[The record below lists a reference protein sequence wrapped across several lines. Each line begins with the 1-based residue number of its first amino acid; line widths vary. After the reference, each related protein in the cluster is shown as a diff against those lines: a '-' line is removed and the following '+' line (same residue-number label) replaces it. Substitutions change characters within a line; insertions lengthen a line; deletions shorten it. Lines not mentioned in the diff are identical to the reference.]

1 MKALKLTLLI
11 SLVSIIFVFMLSS
24 CYPAKMATSI
34 NTSTIDEVLQPTS
47 KKNLYYDQDTNIV
60 YIIFCEFNGGSGYGY
75 MSPYYAPNGKPY
87 VYDVETESFNEIQ

>member
-1 MKALKLTLLI
+1 MKALKLILLI
-11 SLVSIIFVFMLSS
+11 SLVSMIFVFMLSS

-34 NTSTIDEVLQPTS
+34 NTSTIEDLLQPTS
-47 KKNLYYDQDTNIV
+47 KKNLYYDKDTNIV

-87 VYDVETESFNEIQ
+87 VYDVETGTFNEIQ